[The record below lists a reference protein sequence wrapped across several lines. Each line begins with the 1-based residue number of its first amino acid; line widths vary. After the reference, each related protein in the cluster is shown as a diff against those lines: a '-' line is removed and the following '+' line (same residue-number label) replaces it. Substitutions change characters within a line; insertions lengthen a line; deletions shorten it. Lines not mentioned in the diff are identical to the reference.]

1 VLKTPTLTL
10 FHAQIGGFMFMYMY
24 LVTFVCDT
32 FSQCVGIS
40 LRQIHSVFVLL
51 PVRKNQA
58 DRTNS
63 HINGTQKL
71 IPE

>member
-1 VLKTPTLTL
+1 
-10 FHAQIGGFMFMYMY
+10 MYMY

-32 FSQCVGIS
+32 FSQCVEIS
-40 LRQIHSVFVLL
+40 LCQIHSVFVLL